1 MNDTTVKG
9 LAKATGNERFAYD
22 SYRRL
27 LDMFGDVV
35 LGIPHEDFER
45 RFDKVKEAANAES
58 DVDLGVE
65 ELKKLCQ
72 EYKQVYDEHGM
83 KFPSNPYEQ
92 LEACIK
98 AVFGSWMTPRAVK
111 YREKENIR
119 GLLGTATNI
128 QTMVF
133 GNMGDSSGTG
143 VAFSRNP
150 STGEPKMYG
159 EYLINAQGEDV
170 VAGIRTPQPIQQM
183 QEVLP
188 KAYEQFLKN
197 VDLLEHYFK
206 GKLYQSMSLAYFQ
219 CSTVNSKLKHSLLPR
234 RHPVIRYARR

>member
-1 MNDTTVKG
+1 MKTLNDKI
-9 LAKATGNERFAYD
+9 D
-22 SYRRL
+22 Q
-27 LDMFGDVV
+27 
-35 LGIPHEDFER
+35 
-45 RFDKVKEAANAES
+45 VKEAANAES

-65 ELKKLCQ
+65 ELQKLCR

-83 KFPSNPYEQ
+83 KFPFDPYEQ
-92 LEACIK
+92 LKACIK

-150 STGEPKMYG
+150 STGEPNIMYG

-170 VAGIRTPQPIQQM
+170 VAGIRTPQPHSTN
-183 QEVLP
+183 
-188 KAYEQFLKN
+188 A
-197 VDLLEHYFK
+197 
-206 GKLYQSMSLAYFQ
+206 GSL
-219 CSTVNSKLKHSLLPR
+219 TEG
-234 RHPVIRYARR
+234 I